1 MDALGRMA
9 SGISHDFN
17 NLLTIILGNLV
28 PFSEQ
33 LNDGVLVEDF
43 LTPAISAARR
53 GSALTKRLLTLARR
67 EQFDPVPTRIGNAI
81 DEISAL
87 VISSVPASL
96 NVELYQQPDLP
107 LAMVDRS
114 QLEMAILNLALN
126 ARDATDGTGTITIE
140 TAPHRL
146 APEEA
151 ELFRIRAGQ
160 YIRIKFS
167 GDGCGMSQ
175 TLSEKIFEPFF
186 TSKVA
191 GSGSGLGLS
200 MVYGF
205 VRQSNGAICVDSV
218 PGKGTCFT
226 ILLPD
231 VSGYSE
237 LSDLPAQVTA
247 APQVPEAPSGEL
259 VLLVEDDLDVR
270 RTLRR
275 KIAAL
280 GFPVVEAGD
289 ADEALIL
296 LRQLQGVGVVL
307 SDVDMPGS
315 MNGFGLAS

>member
-1 MDALGRMA
+1 
-9 SGISHDFN
+9 
-17 NLLTIILGNLV
+17 
-28 PFSEQ
+28 
-33 LNDGVLVEDF
+33 
-43 LTPAISAARR
+43 
-53 GSALTKRLLTLARR
+53 
-67 EQFDPVPTRIGNAI
+67 
-81 DEISAL
+81 
-87 VISSVPASL
+87 
-96 NVELYQQPDLP
+96 
-107 LAMVDRS
+107 
-114 QLEMAILNLALN
+114 
-126 ARDATDGTGTITIE
+126 
-140 TAPHRL
+140 
-146 APEEA
+146 
-151 ELFRIRAGQ
+151 
-160 YIRIKFS
+160 
-167 GDGCGMSQ
+167 MSQ

-191 GSGSGLGLS
+191 GSGPGLGLS

-315 MNGFGLAS
+315 MNGFGLASQVQKQFPQLQMVLMSGQNIQSPTQPELAAIPFLRKPFSDADLLQHLRAKEIQN

>member
-33 LNDGVLVEDF
+33 LNDGMLVEEF

-126 ARDATDGTGTITIE
+126 ARPTD
-140 TAPHRL
+140 
-146 APEEA
+146 
-151 ELFRIRAGQ
+151 
-160 YIRIKFS
+160 
-167 GDGCGMSQ
+167 
-175 TLSEKIFEPFF
+175 
-186 TSKVA
+186 
-191 GSGSGLGLS
+191 
-200 MVYGF
+200 
-205 VRQSNGAICVDSV
+205 
-218 PGKGTCFT
+218 
-226 ILLPD
+226 
-231 VSGYSE
+231 
-237 LSDLPAQVTA
+237 
-247 APQVPEAPSGEL
+247 
-259 VLLVEDDLDVR
+259 
-270 RTLRR
+270 LRR
-275 KIAAL
+275 KRPSCSAFGRAGTFGSSFRMTAAAC
-280 GFPVVEAGD
+280 PKHC
-289 ADEALIL
+289 
-296 LRQLQGVGVVL
+296 
-307 SDVDMPGS
+307 PKK
-315 MNGFGLAS
+315 

>member
-1 MDALGRMA
+1 MPDTRDFSGPARLGFDQEIADTGPARTVRPRSDAYWQCDRRNQRPGHKLGAGILERRAVSATGFA
-9 SGISHDFN
+9 SGDGGS
-17 NLLTIILGNLV
+17 LAAGN
-28 PFSEQ
+28 
-33 LNDGVLVEDF
+33 G
-43 LTPAISAARR
+43 
-53 GSALTKRLLTLARR
+53 
-67 EQFDPVPTRIGNAI
+67 DP
-81 DEISAL
+81 ES
-87 VISSVPASL
+87 
-96 NVELYQQPDLP
+96 
-107 LAMVDRS
+107 
-114 QLEMAILNLALN
+114 
-126 ARDATDGTGTITIE
+126 GTE
-140 TAPHRL
+140 CAPHRL

-151 ELFRIRAGQ
+151 ELFRIRAGR

-167 GDGCGMSQ
+167 DDGCGMSQ

-191 GSGSGLGLS
+191 GSGPGLGLS

-315 MNGFGLAS
+315 MNGFGLASQVQKQFPQLQMVLMSGQNIQSPTQPELAAIPFLRKPFSDADLLQHLRAKEIQN